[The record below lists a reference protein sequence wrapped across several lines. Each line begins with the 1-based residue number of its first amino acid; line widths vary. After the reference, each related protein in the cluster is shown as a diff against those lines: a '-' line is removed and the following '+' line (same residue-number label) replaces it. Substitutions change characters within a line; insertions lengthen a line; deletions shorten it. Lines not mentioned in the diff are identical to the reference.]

1 MKLLHTILHQPA
13 ALLAAMLLG
22 AWCGLAWPAASPV
35 FAALAALYLSLVQAA
50 TLPFLAL
57 AVYFGLQRSVAGGAP
72 WGRLVLLLAAGLAGM
87 VLCALAGAMLTSAAA
102 GGAGMDPEQA
112 AALGRLT
119 LRAEIGAP
127 VSLQGEGPAQASM
140 PAAPDL
146 VPSNLYAALAAGAV
160 PSVLVG
166 VLLFSAAV
174 ATQGMARTAQLGSIL
189 EAAYR
194 GLEGVIGLVN
204 TGLPLIAF
212 VLAAAAVG
220 AAGSEISLVG
230 GFLGSWSIAALLAS
244 GLALAALCW
253 RLKSGPGPVLAALR
267 APLTVCLFSPVG
279 TAALPE
285 FIEALSVRL
294 GFARGTVELLASAFP
309 VFVRSGEALF
319 YAVLAVY
326 AANIYGHALALQ
338 EILLLALLS
347 CWFTVATSGLPGA
360 KAALWS
366 AALQSRLGVPL
377 DALLPALAAV
387 EVLCEGTR
395 SLVSYLAAAA
405 LVALSAEPGRL
416 PAEAAASGA
425 AAAPVLLVLGR
436 RQAVLSLLLLGGT
449 LLLVFCA
456 GLGAGLRKNL
466 LTTF

>member
-1 MKLLHTILHQPA
+1 MKLLQAILHQPA

-22 AWCGLAWPAASPV
+22 AWCGQAWPAASPW
-35 FAALAALYLSLVQAA
+35 FAALAALYLALVQAA

-57 AVYFGLQRSVAGGAP
+57 AVYFGLQRCVAGGAP
-72 WGRLVLLLAAGLAGM
+72 WGRLALLLAAGLAGM
-87 VLCALAGAMLTSAAA
+87 LLCALAGAMLTSAAA
-102 GGAGMDPEQA
+102 GGAGMAPEQA

-119 LRAEIGAP
+119 LRAEIAAP
-127 VSLQGEGPAQASM
+127 ISLRGGETLQAAM
-140 PAAPDL
+140 PVAPDL
-146 VPSNLYAALAAGAV
+146 VPANLYAALAAGAV

-166 VLLFSAAV
+166 VILFGAAV
-174 ATQGMARTAQLGSIL
+174 AAQKLERSAHLGSIL

-220 AAGSEISLVG
+220 AAGNPVGLLG
-230 GFLGSWSIAALLAS
+230 GFLGSWGVAALLAS
-244 GLALAALCW
+244 CLALAALCW
-253 RLKSGPGPVLAALR
+253 RLKSAPGPVLEALR

-285 FIEALSVRL
+285 FIEALSARL

-319 YAVLAVY
+319 YAVMAVY
-326 AANIYGHALALQ
+326 AANIYGHALGLQ
-338 EILLLALLS
+338 DIVLLALLS
-347 CWFTVATSGLPGA
+347 CWFTLATSGLPGA

-366 AALQSRLGVPL
+366 GVLQARFGLPL
-377 DALLPALAAV
+377 DALLPVMVTV
-387 EVLCEGTR
+387 ELLCEGTR

-405 LVALSAEPGRL
+405 LVALSDQPGRL
-416 PAEAAASGA
+416 PAAASGGA
-425 AAAPVLLVLGR
+425 AMAPMLLVFGR

-449 LLLVFCA
+449 FLLVFCA

-466 LTTF
+466 LATF

>member
-22 AWCGLAWPAASPV
+22 AWCGLAWPAGSPL

-72 WGRLVLLLAAGLAGM
+72 WGRLAMLLATGLAGM
-87 VLCALAGAMLTSAAA
+87 FLCALAGALLTSAAA
-102 GGAGMDPEQA
+102 GGAGMAPEQA

-119 LRAEIGAP
+119 ARAEISAP
-127 VSLQGEGPAQASM
+127 ISLRGEEPMQAGI
-140 PAAPDL
+140 PVAPDL
-146 VPSNLYAALAAGAV
+146 VPANLYAALAAGAV
-160 PSVLVG
+160 PSVLLG
-166 VLLFSAAV
+166 VILFGAAV
-174 ATQGMARTAQLGSIL
+174 ATQKMERTAQLGSIL
-189 EAAYR
+189 EAVYR

-204 TGLPLIAF
+204 TGLPLIAL

-220 AAGSEISLVG
+220 AAGNEAILLG
-230 GFLGSWSIAALLAS
+230 GFLGSWGVAALLAS

-267 APLTVCLFSPVG
+267 MPLTVCLFSPVS

-285 FIEALSVRL
+285 FIDALSVRL
-294 GFARGTVELLASAFP
+294 GFARGPVELLASALP
-309 VFVRSGEALF
+309 VFARSGEALF

-326 AANIYGHALALQ
+326 AANLYGHALALHDVV
-338 EILLLALLS
+338 LVAAFS
-347 CWFTVATSGLPGA
+347 CWFTLATSGLPGA

-366 AALQSRLGVPL
+366 GVLQARFGLPL
-377 DALLPALAAV
+377 EALLPVLVAV
-387 EVLCEGTR
+387 EALCEGTR

-405 LVALSAEPGRL
+405 LVALSAAPVRL
-416 PAEAAASGA
+416 SSGATGSNTEAA
-425 AAAPVLLVLGR
+425 PLLLVLGR
-436 RQAVLSLLLLGGT
+436 RQAIVSLLLLAGT
-449 LLLVFCA
+449 FLLVFCA
-456 GLGAGLRKNL
+456 GMGAGLRKHL
-466 LTTF
+466 LATF

>member
-1 MKLLHTILHQPA
+1 MKALHAILHQPA

-22 AWCGLAWPAASPV
+22 AWCGLAWPAASPL

-72 WGRLVLLLAAGLAGM
+72 WGRLAWLLAAGLAGM
-87 VLCALAGAMLTSAAA
+87 LACALAGALLTSAAA
-102 GGAGMDPEQA
+102 GGAGMAPDQA

-119 LRAEIGAP
+119 ARAEIGAP
-127 VSLQGEGPAQASM
+127 ISLRGDAPPAAM

-146 VPSNLYAALAAGAV
+146 VPANLYAALAAGAV

-166 VLLFSAAV
+166 VILFGAAV
-174 ATQGMARTAQLGSIL
+174 AAQKVERAAQLGSIL
-189 EAAYR
+189 EAVYR

-220 AAGSEISLVG
+220 AAGTEISLLG
-230 GFLGSWSIAALLAS
+230 GFLGSWAVAALLAS

-253 RLKSGPGPVLAALR
+253 RLKSAPAPVLTALR
-267 APLTVCLFSPVG
+267 MPLTVCLFSPVG

-294 GFARGTVELLASAFP
+294 GFPRGTVELLASAFP
-309 VFVRSGEALF
+309 VFARSGEALF
-319 YAVLAVY
+319 HAVLAVY

-338 EILLLALLS
+338 DLVLLALLS
-347 CWFTVATSGLPGA
+347 CWFTLATSGLPGA

-366 AALQSRLGVPL
+366 GVLQARFGLPL
-377 DALLPALAAV
+377 DALLPVLVAV

-416 PAEAAASGA
+416 PAATARDSVQGAS
-425 AAAPVLLVLGR
+425 VVLVLGR

-456 GLGAGLRKNL
+456 GLGAGLRKHL
-466 LTTF
+466 LATF